1 MMKAKVID
9 LSGSEVGEMDLPSV
23 FDEEFR
29 PDLIKRA
36 VLAAQAN
43 RLQPYGPSDL
53 AGLKTSALSWGTGRG
68 VSRVPRILNGRRAAR
83 VPQAKGGRRAHPPKP
98 QTDRTE
104 KVNAKERRKAIRSA
118 IAATANADLVRARG
132 HLFSGEPIVVA
143 KDDLEGVVKT
153 AEVRKFLAACGR
165 WDDVMRAKDGRKV
178 RAGRGKMRGRKYKQP
193 KSLLIVAGRKGGLI
207 KASRNLPG
215 VDVITVE
222 RLNVELLA
230 PGTHAGRLTVWTE
243 SSLKWLGETYGH

>member
-1 MMKAKVID
+1 VMKAKVID
-9 LSGSEVGEMDLPSV
+9 LSGNEVGEVELPSV

-43 RLQPYGPSDL
+43 RLQPYGPSKL
-53 AGLKTSALSWGTGRG
+53 SGLKTSAFTWGTGRG
-68 VSRVPRILNGRRAAR
+68 VSRVPRIINGKRAAR

-98 QTDRTE
+98 EADRTE

-132 HLFSGEPIVVA
+132 HVFSGESVFVA
-143 KDDLEGVVKT
+143 KDDLEAVLKT
-153 AEVRKFLAACGR
+153 VEVRKFLAACGL
-165 WDDVMRAKDGRKV
+165 WEDVLRAKNGKTV

-193 KSLLIVAGRKGGLI
+193 KSLLIVAGKDSGLI

-215 VDVITVE
+215 VDITTVD
-222 RLNVELLA
+222 RLNAELLA
-230 PGTHAGRLTVWTE
+230 PGTQAGRLTVWTE